1 MLSVLIPI
9 YNFDIRQF
17 VNKLHLQA
25 VAENIEFEII
35 LADDVSELNFRK
47 INKETENL
55 EHVKY
60 IQLKENI
67 GRSKIRN
74 FLAKEAKYDNLIFA
88 DCDTAI
94 AHTNFIHKY
103 LIHIKDNSVICGG
116 ITCSK
121 GPPENSNLY
130 LRWFYGINR
139 EKLSAEKRNKNP
151 YISFMSGNFFITKKI
166 LSEIQFDEN
175 IKEYGHEDTLFGI
188 EMKRK
193 NISVKH
199 IDNQLIHCGLEN
211 SDIFIKKTETGIDSL
226 IQILKNYS
234 YPELKTHI
242 KLLKISKK
250 LYILKFIIVP
260 FFNIFK
266 KLIIKNLQSQNPKL
280 FIFDFYKLAYFY
292 KKNGIII
299 KK

>member
-116 ITCSK
+116 ITYSK
-121 GPPENSNLY
+121 IPPENSNLY

-175 IKEYGHEDTLFGI
+175 IREYGHEDTLFGI